1 MKEKGKRF
9 LGIGSIFV
17 VGFVIWTVLI
27 QRVDVQTLGV
37 NGTDIGFATIN
48 CWFHQL
54 TGVHME
60 IYTITDWLGL
70 VPIFICMIFGGIG
83 CVQLMKGR
91 SLFKVDYDIIL
102 LGIYYVLV
110 VFGYLIFEMIPI
122 NYRPILIEGFMEA
135 SYSYE
140 RLIAAYQEARE
151 LNDEMEEKLDK
162 PRTAKKVF
170 TFCKISL

>member
-1 MKEKGKRF
+1 MKINSKHIIRMKKGKRF

-60 IYTITDWLGL
+60 IYTITDWLGR
-70 VPIFICMIFGGIG
+70 
-83 CVQLMKGR
+83 KR
-91 SLFKVDYDIIL
+91 
-102 LGIYYVLV
+102 
-110 VFGYLIFEMIPI
+110 
-122 NYRPILIEGFMEA
+122 
-135 SYSYE
+135 
-140 RLIAAYQEARE
+140 
-151 LNDEMEEKLDK
+151 
-162 PRTAKKVF
+162 
-170 TFCKISL
+170 